1 MSSGPA
7 TEADA
12 AEPLDSAAVA
22 AYLSANPEFFV
33 EHPDLLAQ
41 LRIPHPTRGAV
52 SLIEHQVAV
61 LRERLEREQRRLAH
75 LIARARDYE
84 DLSDRL
90 HALTLRL
97 IAARDLQRART
108 VLDEAL
114 RSAFNAEAVTL
125 KLFSLDAD
133 ALAQDPLATAFLEFV
148 DRPHALCGPIELE
161 RNQALFA
168 EQSEGIACAA
178 LIPIHAE
185 PHFGVL
191 AIGSRD
197 PERFRAD
204 MGTELLD
211 RLGQIVS
218 QQLLVLFHHRHD

>member
-7 TEADA
+7 TEAGA
-12 AEPLDSAAVA
+12 TEPLDAAAVA
-22 AYLSANPEFFV
+22 AYFSANPDFFV
-33 EHPDLLAQ
+33 QHPELLAG

-97 IAARDLQRART
+97 IAARDVQRVRA

-125 KLFSLDAD
+125 KLFSLDPQA
-133 ALAQDPLATAFLEFV
+133 AQQDPLASAFLEFV
-148 DRPHALCGPIELE
+148 DRPHALCGPLEPE

-168 EQSEGIACAA
+168 KQSEGIACAA

-185 PHFGVL
+185 PQFGVL

-197 PERFRAD
+197 PDRFRAD

-211 RLGQIVS
+211 RLGQIVG
-218 QQLLVLFHHRHD
+218 QQLLVLLRPHG